1 MYAEAYL
8 YGSPSSITHSA
19 LCYLEHLGK
28 ALSGKSIDWESS
40 RQPSLLRRTS
50 AVLCASEGDAFCQYF
65 DSSAFFILLMILF
78 PSSLSLHIN
87 HTLANETEGSDVR
100 SLWRHTWFIF
110 WFLCCHFWWWPYP
123 LISFPSP
130 FLLFLFLFFL
140 NKALHHGPGWPK
152 TYQAA

>member
-8 YGSPSSITHSA
+8 YGSPSSIAHSA

-28 ALSGKSIDWESS
+28 ALSGKSLGE
-40 RQPSLLRRTS
+40 QS
-50 AVLCASEGDAFCQYF
+50 AAKPVVEGQCCALCLPGDAFCQYF

-130 FLLFLFLFFL
+130 FLLFLFLLFL

-152 TYQAA
+152 TYQVA